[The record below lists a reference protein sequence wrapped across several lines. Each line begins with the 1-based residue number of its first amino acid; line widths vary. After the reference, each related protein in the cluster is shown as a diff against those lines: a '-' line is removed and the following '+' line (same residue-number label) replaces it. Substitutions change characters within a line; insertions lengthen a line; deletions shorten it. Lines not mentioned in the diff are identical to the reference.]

1 MVRHASSETT
11 CHGRR
16 WPIIAIFVIF
26 CSCVAPSKI
35 RAQVKPIR
43 RVLIVYELGLSS
55 PSISVLD
62 QQIRTALEDSSFQIE
77 LYREYLETT
86 LFPDPKAQ
94 KEIREGYIHKYRD
107 RPLDVVITLG
117 PSPIRFLV
125 DSHKSSFKCIPVLFG
140 GLSGAPLK
148 DVNLDSQFTGVW
160 DRVEPAE
167 TLQVALRLQPG
178 TKHVVV
184 VGGIDAFD
192 LELEHWFRERLHS
205 YESKL
210 DFAYLTNLPMA
221 QLLER
226 LRKLPPHTIVLLA
239 HIGLDGAGTHFVG
252 ASQADPMIVKAAN
265 APVYSPSDVDL
276 GHGEVGGYLDSFAVQ
291 GKIIGEMAVRI
302 LKGERPQDI
311 PIVIGAN
318 AYMFDWQALK
328 HWGLD
333 EKNLPAGSIVLNRQ
347 PTVWELYQW
356 YIIGGIA
363 VLLLQTLLIFGLLRQ
378 RAKRRKAET
387 ELGIT
392 YDRLRQAVEA
402 GKCVG
407 WDWDVKTGRDRW
419 FGDLQTMFGIQSDTY
434 SGHIGEFRRRIY
446 PEDQELVWKAV
457 ADARQNR
464 EPFVAEFRVL
474 RLDGT
479 VRWITERGQ
488 FYYAANGDAV
498 RMLGMAVDIT
508 ERKQAEQ
515 MLREGEERS
524 RLVANTAPVKIW
536 MSGTDKLCTYV
547 NQRWLQFT
555 GRPLEAELGNGWAEG
570 VHPEDLSRC
579 MDTYTQAF
587 DRRESFE
594 MEYRLRRH
602 DGEYRWISA
611 IGVPRFNPDHS
622 FEGYIGSAIDVTAR
636 RVAEESLADVG
647 RKLIEAHEEERT
659 WIARE
664 LHDDINQRMA
674 LLAIELDR
682 WDQKLPP
689 SAVELH
695 DHIHH
700 AGQRLSDIAK
710 DILALSHRL
719 HSSKLEYLGLVVAAK
734 SFCKELS
741 EQQKV
746 EIDFNHTA
754 IPRSVPKEISLSLF
768 RVLQET
774 LQNAVKHSGVRH
786 FKVELCGTEGEIQL
800 TVSDLGVGFDPQDAM
815 HRRGLGLISMRE
827 RMQLVGGEFSIN
839 SNPGSGTTIHAR
851 VPLKGTDSLRAVG

>member
-1 MVRHASSETT
+1 MVRH
-11 CHGRR
+11 
-16 WPIIAIFVIF
+16 VIF
-26 CSCVAPSKI
+26 RNYMPRWTLADNRDLRHLLQLRGTLQDRSSGQADKARAHCLRTRPFVAK
-35 RAQVKPIR
+35 R
-43 RVLIVYELGLSS
+43 LSPRS
-55 PSISVLD
+55 TDSA
-62 QQIRTALEDSSFQIE
+62 ALEDSSFQIE

-107 RPLDVVITLG
+107 RTLDVVITLG

-125 DSHKSSFKCIPVLFG
+125 DSHKSSFKGIPVLFG

-210 DFAYLTNLPMA
+210 DFTYLTDLPMA

-311 PIVIGAN
+311 PIVRGAN
-318 AYMFDWQALK
+318 VYMFDWQALK

-333 EKNLPAGSIVLNRQ
+333 EKSLPAGSIVLNRQ

-363 VLLLQTLLIFGLLRQ
+363 LLLLQTLLIFGLLRQ

-392 YDRLRQAVEA
+392 YDRLRHAVEA

-419 FGDLQTMFGIQSDTY
+419 FGDLQTMFGIQSDTHH
-434 SGHIGEFRRRIY
+434 GHIEEFRRRIY
-446 PEDQELVWKAV
+446 PEDQELVV
-457 ADARQNR
+457 
-464 EPFVAEFRVL
+464 E
-474 RLDGT
+474 
-479 VRWITERGQ
+479 
-488 FYYAANGDAV
+488 
-498 RMLGMAVDIT
+498 
-508 ERKQAEQ
+508 
-515 MLREGEERS
+515 
-524 RLVANTAPVKIW
+524 
-536 MSGTDKLCTYV
+536 SGC
-547 NQRWLQFT
+547 
-555 GRPLEAELGNGWAEG
+555 
-570 VHPEDLSRC
+570 
-579 MDTYTQAF
+579 
-587 DRRESFE
+587 
-594 MEYRLRRH
+594 
-602 DGEYRWISA
+602 
-611 IGVPRFNPDHS
+611 
-622 FEGYIGSAIDVTAR
+622 
-636 RVAEESLADVG
+636 
-647 RKLIEAHEEERT
+647 
-659 WIARE
+659 
-664 LHDDINQRMA
+664 
-674 LLAIELDR
+674 
-682 WDQKLPP
+682 
-689 SAVELH
+689 
-695 DHIHH
+695 
-700 AGQRLSDIAK
+700 
-710 DILALSHRL
+710 
-719 HSSKLEYLGLVVAAK
+719 
-734 SFCKELS
+734 
-741 EQQKV
+741 
-746 EIDFNHTA
+746 
-754 IPRSVPKEISLSLF
+754 
-768 RVLQET
+768 
-774 LQNAVKHSGVRH
+774 
-786 FKVELCGTEGEIQL
+786 
-800 TVSDLGVGFDPQDAM
+800 
-815 HRRGLGLISMRE
+815 
-827 RMQLVGGEFSIN
+827 
-839 SNPGSGTTIHAR
+839 
-851 VPLKGTDSLRAVG
+851 